1 MKGYFVFQVSSYV
14 LHVRATNY
22 HLIAET
28 MVNIEV
34 LDANDCPPQFSET
47 NYTVFVQV
55 KNLVLFR

>member
-1 MKGYFVFQVSSYV
+1 M

-22 HLIAET
+22 HLFAEC

-47 NYTVFVQV
+47 NYTVYVQV
-55 KNLVLFR
+55 CANVVSNVGDLELV